1 MGDNE
6 VKKTRSAN
14 RFMLW
19 LAKSILFGVV
29 GVFLLGLIVYALREL
44 QAPLMNL
51 LVDKGLS
58 RDLSENILWTLA
70 VVFWVI
76 LIGNI
81 IMYFR
86 GVKTTKS

>member
-1 MGDNE
+1 MGDKE
-6 VKKTRSAN
+6 IKKTGLAN

-29 GVFLLGLIVYALREL
+29 GVFLLGLIVYALRQL
-44 QAPLMNL
+44 HAPLMDA
-51 LVDKGLS
+51 LVNAGIGRSLSDK
-58 RDLSENILWTLA
+58 ILVTVA
-70 VVFWVI
+70 VVFWVM

-86 GVKTTKS
+86 GVKR